1 MYRPDSLTVGTRG
14 KSANV
19 VQKML
24 GAGMTM
30 GHVSRDILSRS
41 PVPVVV
47 VRPEAKVQ
55 KHLKKRLNDPS
66 RRHYHDLVT
75 KSGYEALPMSVSKS
89 KRESL
94 NLSLLLHSG
103 RRKSAVGASS
113 PAQSPW
119 VAPADQTRKMEDVE
133 DHGSLAR
140 IAEAPSKQGRIGS
153 GSKIKD
159 SQGRLVEVHHH
170 RNTNKSG
177 QTTAKGAEEE
187 GEEDADSILNESIP
201 PPNHGIPEEKIELIH
216 QKRKAEGNV
225 HNQIRVDEDG
235 RVFGRDG
242 KLLNEEELA
251 NLAGETLRLGD

>member
-55 KHLKKRLNDPS
+55 KHLKKRLNDPT
-66 RRHYHDLVT
+66 RRHYHDLIT
-75 KSGYEALPMSVSKS
+75 KSGFEALPMSVSKS

-94 NLSLLLHSG
+94 NLSSLLNPG
-103 RRKSAVGASS
+103 RRKSAAS
-113 PAQSPW
+113 PMQSPR
-119 VAPADQTRKMEDVE
+119 VAAADSTRRMEDVE

-140 IAEAPSKQGRIGS
+140 IAEGPSASKHVRS
-153 GSKIKD
+153 GSDIKKTEVKD
-159 SQGRLVEVHHH
+159 RHGRLVEVNHHKH
-170 RNTNKSG
+170 PDAGQSAASG
-177 QTTAKGAEEE
+177 TANED
-187 GEEDADSILNESIP
+187 DADSILNEAIP
-201 PPNHGIPEEKIELIH
+201 PPNHGNPEEMIESIN
-216 QKRKAEGNV
+216 QKRKAEGNI
-225 HNQIRVDEDG
+225 HNKIRVDDDG
-235 RVFGRDG
+235 RVYGRDG
-242 KLLNEEELA
+242 KLLNEEDLSK
-251 NLAGETLRLGD
+251 LAGEKLRLGD